1 MFRALAKVPI
11 PPSST
16 STSTPPGQYGADNVF
31 RLHPTDIVAL
41 LEAVWDTRRKQA
53 VDLGRPFR
61 RNALSRFSDT
71 WFGNNLFSHPLP
83 EPSPQPPID
92 PLVTAIASSDGTL
105 SDHLIYAYMIEN
117 TRIKEVFRRVVHEF
131 LHGEKVG
138 VPSADTQ
145 QWLRT
150 TEQLFYRDPPPLFV
164 TSVHSDLRPD
174 GDATRRNA
182 YQRMFGMDLNHGGS
196 DGKPYPYVRAEAAN
210 KEFVS
215 TFEELLREVWIG
227 IINAGNSS
235 GTKSTD
241 DAKLADLIKK
251 LQDMLIARRINGN
264 LSREEFTFV
273 SMMAW
278 FHLTVESDTAVVVD
292 LRAQAASAEQRL
304 FKIAQLVGI
313 PAQGLAAS
321 YFDIADSISRILIL
335 IESGFFTTVPAAIVG
350 LYTPGNALERAM
362 RTIITHYSIISGR
375 DMKAGKLVPME
386 AARRPALQQAGNGR
400 PNLQHTPADRP

>member
-1 MFRALAKVPI
+1 
-11 PPSST
+11 
-16 STSTPPGQYGADNVF
+16 
-31 RLHPTDIVAL
+31 
-41 LEAVWDTRRKQA
+41 
-53 VDLGRPFR
+53 
-61 RNALSRFSDT
+61 
-71 WFGNNLFSHPLP
+71 
-83 EPSPQPPID
+83 
-92 PLVTAIASSDGTL
+92 
-105 SDHLIYAYMIEN
+105 
-117 TRIKEVFRRVVHEF
+117 VVHEF

-138 VPSADTQ
+138 PPSVDTQ

-164 TSVHSDLRPD
+164 TSVHSDIRPD
-174 GDATRRNA
+174 SDATRRNA
-182 YQRMFGMDLNHGGS
+182 YQRMFGIDLNHGGT
-196 DGKPYPYVRAEAAN
+196 DGKPYSYVRAEAAN
-210 KEFVS
+210 KEFVN

-278 FHLTVESDTAVVVD
+278 FHLTVESDTAVVID

-304 FKIAQLVGI
+304 FKIAQLIGI

-321 YFDIADSISRILIL
+321 YFDIADSISRVLIL
-335 IESGFFTTVPAAIVG
+335 IESGFFSTVPAAIVG
-350 LYTPGNALERAM
+350 LYTPGNDLERAM
-362 RTIITHYSIISGR
+362 RTIITHWSIISGR

-386 AARRPALQQAGNGR
+386 AARRQALQQGANGR
-400 PNLQHTPADRP
+400 PNPQHTPADKP